1 MPISD
6 DTDCIFKGHLML
18 GCPIFSVRIVFNQTI
33 VKRLRGVRLVFVLGR
48 AKRFEE
54 TYIMAL

>member
-18 GCPIFSVRIVFNQTI
+18 GCPFFVRIETPQAI
-33 VKRLRGVRLVFVLGR
+33 VKRLQRCAFGFCFREG
-48 AKRFEE
+48 E
-54 TYIMAL
+54 TVDIDTPIC

>member
-18 GCPIFSVRIVFNQTI
+18 GCPFFVRIETPQAI
-33 VKRLRGVRLVFVLGR
+33 VKRLRGVFGLFTLGER
-48 AKRFEE
+48 
-54 TYIMAL
+54 TVDIDTPIC